1 MQQVNEQS
9 FLNFLEDHKGILR
22 RVTQM
27 YFYNYEDRKDLQQ
40 EIILQLWKSYSSF
53 RGDSLRSTWMYKVAV
68 NTAITYL
75 KKEKRG
81 LLHYKDNLPDLASEE
96 YTGEKDMQWRAFY
109 QAAQQLNQIEKAL
122 VFYYME
128 GLSHKET
135 ASHLGISEVNAR
147 VKLNRTKDKIQKII
161 KKLGYEF

>member
-1 MQQVNEQS
+1 
-9 FLNFLEDHKGILR
+9 
-22 RVTQM
+22 M

-81 LLHYKDNLPDLASEE
+81 LLHYKDNLPDLVSDE
-96 YTGEKDMQWRAFY
+96 YTGEKDVQWRAFY

-128 GLSHKET
+128 GQSHKET